1 MALMFWGVFLQ
12 QAAISSAVTVKEG
25 SVPLGGN
32 LIVFVLFALAHLTA
46 PVVAQV
52 SGSPTL
58 VVQKEEEAEGSP
70 TTTEF
75 FLSTAG
81 ALTNES
87 HNPENENVSTEEV
100 TTVTEVAVAVS
111 TSFVELTNTPGT
123 TSQLPSVNQEKITDA
138 EMNEYHDNLFN
149 YDYYSLRKWGLV
161 AAAILFILGILIL
174 TCGKHGKFPRCRGK
188 KRARAYDVSLA

>member
-58 VVQKEEEAEGSP
+58 IVQKEEDAEGSP

-81 ALTNES
+81 ALTNET
-87 HNPENENVSTEEV
+87 HNPENENVSTEEM
-100 TTVTEVAVAVS
+100 TTVTEVG

-123 TSQLPSVNQEKITDA
+123 TSQLPSVDQEKTTDA
-138 EMNEYHDNLFN
+138 EMNEYHDNLFY

-188 KRARAYDVSLA
+188 KRGRAYNVSLA